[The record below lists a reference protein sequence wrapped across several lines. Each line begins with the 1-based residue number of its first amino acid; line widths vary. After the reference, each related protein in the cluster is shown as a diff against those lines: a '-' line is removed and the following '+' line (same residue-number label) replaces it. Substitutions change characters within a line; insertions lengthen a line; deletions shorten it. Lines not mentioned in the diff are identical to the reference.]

1 MSTLQKLMAV
11 CQAEGAEL
19 TDRAQ
24 TNTERWNAWLL
35 PLSESA
41 PVGEDPAY
49 DDDFQQLREEINRLS
64 GMDTRLISE
73 LSEKLLTTVC
83 KDIRVAT
90 FYTWARL
97 QEDGDSGLAEG
108 LELLA
113 GMLQRFGADLHPLR
127 PSSRKSALAWLSG
140 PKMLDSLARWPEAD
154 LQVTQRVAGALLLA
168 EAALLP
174 EEAESSPFAGLSQAL
189 VTRLERCGGSS
200 APSPRSPDEAPANT
214 MASSREAA
222 SVSTRITDGRELLDQ
237 ARLMA
242 GWLREQP
249 QGWLAGHHLMKA
261 VRWARIYQLP
271 MLNAS
276 GRTRLAAPKP
286 EHRAQLKRLFLQQTW
301 TALLTLTDDLFM
313 QGVNH
318 LWLDVQWYVWQA
330 LLNTGNDSVL
340 ADIVR
345 NDLQGLLR
353 RLPGLE
359 TLAFS
364 DGTPFADE
372 VTLNWIRLEVLSET
386 GSMQTPSPAVAAVA
400 STGNDILA
408 LESEAQAMAD
418 SDGLDAALGWLQ
430 QRPGVVT
437 ARDRWLMQLLM
448 ARLAEQY
455 GKSALALHLLGEL
468 HSQARSLTLRHW
480 EPELLFEVK
489 ARKLKLL
496 RQLAGRSETEKARL
510 QPEMDTLLAGLVAI
524 DPVRAAVLCA

>member
-11 CQAEGAEL
+11 CQAEGAAL

-49 DDDFQQLREEINRLS
+49 DDDFQLLREEINRLS

-127 PSSRKSALAWLSG
+127 PSSRKNALAWLSG

-174 EEAESSPFAGLSQAL
+174 EEAESSPFAGLSQTL
-189 VTRLERCGGSS
+189 VTRLERCGGSP
-200 APSPRSPDEAPANT
+200 APSPRSVDDVVTNA
-214 MASSREAA
+214 MASPQGATP
-222 SVSTRITDGRELLDQ
+222 VSTKITNSRELLDQ

-261 VRWARIYQLP
+261 VRWAQVDQLP
-271 MLNAS
+271 ALDAS

-286 EHRAQLKRLFLQQTW
+286 EHRAQLKRLFLQQSW
-301 TALLTLTDDLFM
+301 TELRALTDDLFM

-330 LLNTGNDSVL
+330 LVNTGNDSVL
-340 ADIVR
+340 AGIVR
-345 NDLQGLLR
+345 NDLLGLLR

-359 TLAFS
+359 SLTFS

-372 VTLNWIRLEVLSET
+372 VTLSWIQQEVLNEDS
-386 GSMQTPSPAVAAVA
+386 GMQVQQVTATSH
-400 STGNDILA
+400 TDNDILE

-418 SDGLDAALGWLQ
+418 SDGLDTALGWLQ
-430 QRPGVVT
+430 HRPGVVT
-437 ARDRWLMQLLM
+437 DRDRWLMQLLM

-455 GKSALALHLLGEL
+455 GKNALALHLLGEL
-468 HSQARSLTLRHW
+468 HSRARSLTLRHW

-510 QPEMDTLLAGLVAI
+510 QPDMDTLLAGLVAI

>member
-1 MSTLQKLMAV
+1 MSTLQKLVAV
-11 CQAEGAEL
+11 CQAEGAVL

-24 TNTERWNAWLL
+24 TNIERWNAWLL

-64 GMDTRLISE
+64 GMDTRLICE

-113 GMLQRFGADLHPLR
+113 GMLQRSGADLHPRR

-154 LQVTQRVAGALLLA
+154 LEVTQRVAGALLLA

-189 VTRLERCGGSS
+189 VTRLERCGGSP
-200 APSPRSPDEAPANT
+200 APSPRSVDDAVTNA
-214 MASSREAA
+214 MASPQGATP
-222 SVSTRITDGRELLDQ
+222 VSTKITNSRELLDQ

-261 VRWARIYQLP
+261 VRWAPVDQLP
-271 MLNAS
+271 VLDAS

-286 EHRAQLKRLFLQQTW
+286 EYRVQLKRLFLQQSW
-301 TALLTLTDDLFM
+301 TELRGLTDDLFM

-330 LLNTGNDSVL
+330 LVNTGNDSVL
-340 ADIVR
+340 ACIVR
-345 NDLQGLLR
+345 NDLLGLLR

-359 TLAFS
+359 SLTFS

-372 VTLNWIRLEVLSET
+372 VTLSWIRQEVLNEGSGMQVQQVTAT
-386 GSMQTPSPAVAAVA
+386 GHTDNA
-400 STGNDILA
+400 ILA

-430 QRPGVVT
+430 HRPGVVT
-437 ARDRWLMQLLM
+437 DRDRWLMQLLM

-455 GKSALALHLLGEL
+455 GKNALALHLLGEL
-468 HSQARSLTLRHW
+468 HSRALSLTLRHW
-480 EPELLFEVK
+480 EPDLLFEVK

-510 QPEMDTLLAGLVAI
+510 QPDMDTLLAGLVAI

>member
-1 MSTLQKLMAV
+1 MSTLQKLV
-11 CQAEGAEL
+11 TLCQADADL
-19 TDRAQ
+19 LKSQAQ
-24 TNTERWNAWLL
+24 INAERWNAWLL

-49 DDDFQQLREEINRLS
+49 DDDFLQLREEINRLS
-64 GMDTRLISE
+64 GTDTQHITGLA
-73 LSEKLLTTVC
+73 EKLLTTVC

-90 FYTWARL
+90 FCAWARL

-113 GMLQRFGADLHPLR
+113 GMLQRFGPDLYPR
-127 PSSRKSALAWLSG
+127 RTTSRKSALAWLSG

-189 VTRLERCGGSS
+189 VTRLERCGGSP
-200 APSPRSPDEAPANT
+200 APSPRSVDEAVTNV
-214 MASSREAA
+214 MASPRGATSA
-222 SVSTRITDGRELLDQ
+222 STKITNSRELLDQ

-242 GWLREQP
+242 AWLREQP

-261 VRWARIYQLP
+261 VRWGQIDQLP
-271 MLNAS
+271 VLDAS

-286 EHRAQLKRLFLQQTW
+286 EHRAQLKRLFLQQSW
-301 TALLTLTDDLFM
+301 TELLALTDDLFI

-318 LWLDVQWYVWQA
+318 LWLDVQWYTWQA
-330 LLNTGNDSVL
+330 LENMDRDNVL
-340 ADIVR
+340 AGIIC
-345 NDLQGLLR
+345 NDLQGVLR

-359 TLAFS
+359 KLAFS

-372 VTLNWIRLEVLSET
+372 VTLSWIQERVLNEDSGVLAQQVT
-386 GSMQTPSPAVAAVA
+386 TTSYTD
-400 STGNDILA
+400 NDILA
-408 LESEAQAMAD
+408 LESEAQTKAD

-430 QRPGVVT
+430 HRPGVVT
-437 ARDRWLMQLLM
+437 DRDRWLMQLLM

-455 GKSALALHLLGEL
+455 GKNALALHLLGEL
-468 HSQARSLTLRHW
+468 HSRARSLTLRHW

-496 RQLAGRSETEKARL
+496 RQQAGRSETEKARL
-510 QPEMDTLLAGLVAI
+510 QPDMEALLAGLVAL
-524 DPVRAAVLCA
+524 DPVRAAVLCG

>member
-1 MSTLQKLMAV
+1 MSTLQKLV
-11 CQAEGAEL
+11 TLCQADADL
-19 TDRAQ
+19 LRNQAQ
-24 TNTERWNAWLL
+24 INAERWHTWLQ
-35 PLSESA
+35 PLSDAS
-41 PVGEDPAY
+41 PVGEDPAC

-73 LSEKLLTTVC
+73 LAEKLLTTVC

-90 FYTWARL
+90 FHAWARL
-97 QEDGDSGLAEG
+97 QEEGDSGLAEG

-113 GMLQRFGADLHPLR
+113 GLLLRFGPDLHPR
-127 PSSRKSALAWLSG
+127 RTASRRGALVWLSG
-140 PKMLDSLARWPEAD
+140 PKMLDSLTRWPEAD
-154 LQVTQRVAGALLLA
+154 VQVTQRIAGALLLA
-168 EAALLP
+168 ESALEP
-174 EEAESSPFAGLSQAL
+174 EEAETSPFAGLSQAL
-189 VTRLERCGGSS
+189 VTRLERCGGTP
-200 APSPRSPDEAPANT
+200 APSPRSPDEAPANA
-214 MASSREAA
+214 MASPRGDA
-222 SVSTRITDGRELLDQ
+222 SLSTRITNGRELLDQ

-242 GWLREQP
+242 DWLREQP

-261 VRWARIYQLP
+261 VRWARIDQLP
-271 MLNAS
+271 VLDAS

-286 EHRAQLKRLFLQQTW
+286 EHRAQLKRLFLQQAW
-301 TALLTLTDDLFM
+301 TELLTLTDDLFM

-330 LLNTGNDSVL
+330 LENTGHDSVL

-372 VTLNWIRLEVLSET
+372 VTLGWIQQQVLNE
-386 GSMQTPSPAVAAVA
+386 GSDLLVQQVTATSH
-400 STGNDILA
+400 SDNDILA

-430 QRPGVVT
+430 HRPGVVT
-437 ARDRWLMQLLM
+437 DRDRWLMQLLM

-455 GKSALALHLLGEL
+455 GKNALALHLLGEL
-468 HSQARSLTLRHW
+468 HSRARSLTLRHW

-496 RQLAGRSETEKARL
+496 RLQAGRSETEKARL
-510 QPEMDTLLAGLVAI
+510 QPDMEALLAGLVAI
-524 DPVRAAVLCA
+524 DPVRAAVLCG

>member
-1 MSTLQKLMAV
+1 MSTLQKLVAV
-11 CQAEGAEL
+11 CQAERAAL

-154 LQVTQRVAGALLLA
+154 VLMTQRIAGALLLA
-168 EAALLP
+168 ESALLP

-189 VTRLERCGGSS
+189 VTQLERCGGSP
-200 APSPRSPDEAPANT
+200 APPPRSVDDAVTNT
-214 MASSREAA
+214 MASPQGATP
-222 SVSTRITDGRELLDQ
+222 VSTKITNSRELLDQ

-261 VRWARIYQLP
+261 VRWAQVDQLP
-271 MLNAS
+271 VLDAS

-286 EHRAQLKRLFLQQTW
+286 EYRAQLKRLFLQQSW
-301 TALLTLTDDLFM
+301 TELRALTDDLFM

-330 LLNTGNDSVL
+330 LVNTGNDSVL

-345 NDLQGLLR
+345 NDLLGLLR

-359 TLAFS
+359 SLTFS

-372 VTLNWIRLEVLSET
+372 VTLSWIQQQVLNEDSDMLVQQAT
-386 GSMQTPSPAVAAVA
+386 ATSHTD
-400 STGNDILA
+400 NDILA
-408 LESEAQAMAD
+408 LESEAQVMAD

-430 QRPGVVT
+430 HRPGVVT
-437 ARDRWLMQLLM
+437 DRDRWLMQLLM

-455 GKSALALHLLGEL
+455 GKNALALHLLGEL
-468 HSQARSLTLRHW
+468 HTRSRDLTLRHW

-496 RQLAGRSETEKARL
+496 RLQAGRSETEKTRL
-510 QPEMDTLLAGLVAI
+510 QPDMEALLAGLVAL
-524 DPVRAAVLCA
+524 DPVRAAVLCG

>member
-1 MSTLQKLMAV
+1 MSTLQKLVVV
-11 CQAEGAEL
+11 CQADADL
-19 TDRAQ
+19 LRRQAQ
-24 TNTERWNAWLL
+24 INAERWNTWLL

-64 GMDTRLISE
+64 GTDTSQIVGLA
-73 LSEKLLTTVC
+73 EKLLTTVC

-90 FYTWARL
+90 FCAWARL
-97 QEDGDSGLAEG
+97 QGEGDSGLAEG

-127 PSSRKSALAWLSG
+127 PSSRKSALVWLSG

-154 LQVTQRVAGALLLA
+154 VLMTQRIAGALLLA
-168 EAALLP
+168 ESALLP
-174 EEAESSPFAGLSQAL
+174 EEVASSPFSGLSLAL
-189 VTRLERCGGSS
+189 LTRLERSGGTP
-200 APSPRSPDEAPANT
+200 APSPLSAGETVTNATASPQGGV
-214 MASSREAA
+214 
-222 SVSTRITDGRELLDQ
+222 SVSTRITNSRELLDQ

-242 GWLREQP
+242 AWLREQP

-261 VRWARIYQLP
+261 VRWAPVNQLP
-271 MLNAS
+271 ALDAS
-276 GRTRLAAPKP
+276 GRTRLAVPKP
-286 EHRAQLKRLFLQQTW
+286 EHRAQLKRLFLQQSW
-301 TALLTLTDDLFM
+301 TELRALTDDLFM

-330 LLNTGNDSVL
+330 LVNTGNDSVL

-345 NDLQGLLR
+345 NDLLGLLR

-359 TLAFS
+359 SLTFS

-372 VTLNWIRLEVLSET
+372 VTLSWIQQQVLNEDSDMLVQQVT
-386 GSMQTPSPAVAAVA
+386 ATSHTD
-400 STGNDILA
+400 NDILA

-418 SDGLDAALGWLQ
+418 SDGLDAALSWLQ
-430 QRPGVVT
+430 HRPGVVT
-437 ARDRWLMQLLM
+437 DRDRWLMQLLM

-455 GKSALALHLLGEL
+455 GKNALALHLLGEL
-468 HSQARSLTLRHW
+468 HTRSRDLTLRHW

-496 RQLAGRSETEKARL
+496 RLQAGRSETEKTRL
-510 QPEMDTLLAGLVAI
+510 QPDMEALLAGLVAL
-524 DPVRAAVLCA
+524 DPVRAAVLCG

>member
-1 MSTLQKLMAV
+1 MSTLQKLVAV
-11 CQAEGAEL
+11 CQADAATL
-19 TDRAQ
+19 TSQAQ
-24 TNTERWNAWLL
+24 TRIERWANWLL

-64 GMDTRLISE
+64 GIDTSQIVGLA
-73 LSEKLLTTVC
+73 EKLLTTVC

-90 FYTWARL
+90 FCTWARL
-97 QEDGDSGLAEG
+97 QEEGDSGLAEG

-113 GMLQRFGADLHPLR
+113 GLLQRFGPDLYPLR
-127 PSSRKSALAWLSG
+127 PTSRTSALEWLSG
-140 PKMLDSLARWPEAD
+140 PKMLDSLTRWPEAD
-154 LQVTQRVAGALLLA
+154 VLMTQRIAGALLLA
-168 EAALLP
+168 ESALLP
-174 EEAESSPFAGLSQAL
+174 EEVASSPFAGLSLAL
-189 VTRLERCGGSS
+189 LTRLERSGGNAVNPRCADDITAS
-200 APSPRSPDEAPANT
+200 AVGQHAQGV
-214 MASSREAA
+214 ASISAK
-222 SVSTRITDGRELLDQ
+222 ITNGRELLDQ

-242 GWLREQP
+242 TWLREQP

-261 VRWARIYQLP
+261 VRWAQLYQLP
-271 MLNAS
+271 VLDAS

-286 EHRAQLKRLFLQQTW
+286 EHREQLKRLFVQQSW
-301 TALLTLTDDLFM
+301 KELLTLTDELFM

-318 LWLDVQWYVWQA
+318 LWLDVQWYTWQA
-330 LLNTGNDSVL
+330 LLNTCSDSVL
-340 ADIVR
+340 PNIIR

-359 TLAFS
+359 TLTFS

-372 VTLNWIRLEVLSET
+372 VTLSWIQQQVLNEE
-386 GSMQTPSPAVAAVA
+386 GSGQTQAVAAV
-400 STGNDILA
+400 SPNDNNILA
-408 LESEAQAMAD
+408 LESEAQEKAD

-430 QRPGVVT
+430 HRPGVAT

-455 GKSALALHLLGEL
+455 GKNALALHLLGEL
-468 HSQARSLTLRHW
+468 HSRSRELTLRHW

-496 RQLAGRSETEKARL
+496 RLQAGRSETEKTRL
-510 QPEMDTLLAGLVAI
+510 QPDMDALLAGLVALN
-524 DPVRAAVLCA
+524 PVRAAVLCG

>member
-1 MSTLQKLMAV
+1 MSTLQKLVTV
-11 CQAEGAEL
+11 CQADAAML
-19 TDRAQ
+19 TGQAQ
-24 TNTERWNAWLL
+24 TRTERWANWLL

-64 GMDTRLISE
+64 GMNTQHIVGLA
-73 LSEKLLTTVC
+73 EKLLTTVC
-83 KDIRVAT
+83 KDIRVVT

-97 QEDGDSGLAEG
+97 QGDGDSGLAEG
-108 LELLA
+108 FELLA
-113 GMLQRFGADLHPLR
+113 GMLQRFGPDLHPLR
-127 PSSRKSALAWLSG
+127 PTSRKSALEWLSG

-154 LQVTQRVAGALLLA
+154 MLMTQRIAGALLLA

-174 EEAESSPFAGLSQAL
+174 EEVASSPFAGLSLAL
-189 VTRLERCGGSS
+189 LTRLERNGGTP
-200 APSPRSPDEAPANT
+200 APSPLSVGETVTNATASPQGGV
-214 MASSREAA
+214 
-222 SVSTRITDGRELLDQ
+222 SVSTRITNSRELLDQ

-242 GWLREQP
+242 AWLREQP

-261 VRWARIYQLP
+261 VRWAPVNQLP
-271 MLNAS
+271 ALDAS
-276 GRTRLAAPKP
+276 GRTRLAVPKP
-286 EHRAQLKRLFLQQTW
+286 EYRAQLKRLFLQQSW
-301 TALLTLTDDLFM
+301 AELRALTDDLFM

-330 LLNTGNDSVL
+330 LVNTGNDSVL

-345 NDLQGLLR
+345 NDLLGLLR

-359 TLAFS
+359 SLTFS

-372 VTLNWIRLEVLSET
+372 VTLSWIQQQVLNDGRDMLVQQMT
-386 GSMQTPSPAVAAVA
+386 GTCH
-400 STGNDILA
+400 TDNDILA
-408 LESEAQAMAD
+408 LESEAQEKAD

-430 QRPGVVT
+430 HRPGVVT

-455 GKSALALHLLGEL
+455 GKNALALHLLGEL
-468 HSQARSLTLRHW
+468 HTRSRDLTLRHW

-496 RQLAGRSETEKARL
+496 RQLAGRSESEKARL
-510 QPEMDTLLAGLVAI
+510 QPDMDTLLAGLVAL
-524 DPVRAAVLCA
+524 DPVRAAVLCG

>member
-1 MSTLQKLMAV
+1 MSTLQKLVSV
-11 CQAEGAEL
+11 CQADADLL
-19 TDRAQ
+19 TRQAQ
-24 TNTERWNAWLL
+24 INAERWNTWLL

-41 PVGEDPAY
+41 PVGEDPGY

-64 GMDTRLISE
+64 GMDTRLISA

-154 LQVTQRVAGALLLA
+154 LQVTQRVAGSLLLA

-174 EEAESSPFAGLSQAL
+174 EEAESSPFAGLSQTL
-189 VTRLERCGGSS
+189 VTRLERCGGSP
-200 APSPRSPDEAPANT
+200 APSPRSVDDAVTNA
-214 MASSREAA
+214 MASPQGATP
-222 SVSTRITDGRELLDQ
+222 VSTKITNSRELLDQ

-261 VRWARIYQLP
+261 VRWGLIDQLP
-271 MLNAS
+271 LLDAS

-286 EHRAQLKRLFLQQTW
+286 ENRAQLKRLFIQQSW
-301 TALLTLTDDLFM
+301 TELLALTDDLFM

-318 LWLDVQWYVWQA
+318 LWLDVQWYTWQA
-330 LLNTGNDSVL
+330 LENTGNDSVL

-345 NDLQGLLR
+345 NDLQGVLR

-359 TLAFS
+359 NLTFS

-372 VTLNWIRLEVLSET
+372 VTLSWIQQQVMNEGSDMRVLQVTAT
-386 GSMQTPSPAVAAVA
+386 GHTDNA
-400 STGNDILA
+400 ILA

-418 SDGLDAALGWLQ
+418 SDGLDTALGWLQ
-430 QRPGVVT
+430 HRPGVVT
-437 ARDRWLMQLLM
+437 DRDRWLMQLLM

-455 GKSALALHLLGEL
+455 GKNALALHLLGEL
-468 HSQARSLTLRHW
+468 HSRARSLTLRHW

-496 RQLAGRSETEKARL
+496 RQQAGRSETEKARL
-510 QPEMDTLLAGLVAI
+510 QPDMEALLAGLVAL